1 MLDRYALIRKI
12 GGTLGLMIGFPFMAS
27 ITSLVD
33 FTVSM
38 KSKNGGAKK
47 IEKNKNQPGEGQ
59 KEGEH

>member
-1 MLDRYALIRKI
+1 M
-12 GGTLGLMIGFPFMAS
+12 GS

-59 KEGEH
+59 KEGEHWKQELVNEFYMTVLFRIPFPS